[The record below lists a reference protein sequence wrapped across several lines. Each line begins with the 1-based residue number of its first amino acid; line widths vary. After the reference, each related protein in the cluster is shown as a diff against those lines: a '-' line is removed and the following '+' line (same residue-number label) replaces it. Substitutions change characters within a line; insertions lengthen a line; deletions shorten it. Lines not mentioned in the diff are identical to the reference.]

1 MPILWGKVFHTVRG
15 ALFMSL
21 QVSARGQPFPRA
33 IPALFIALTVTLGL
47 CNSAS
52 AIGPLY
58 YASAP
63 YVAPPLG
70 GGGTLI
76 AGSQFFAARF
86 QVTQPMTIDGIGG
99 NIVGA
104 PSGGSIFAALVALSS
119 MSDYPDSTSL

>member
-1 MPILWGKVFHTVRG
+1 
-15 ALFMSL
+15 MSL
-21 QVSARGQPFPRA
+21 QVSAKGQPFPRA
-33 IPALFIALTVTLGL
+33 IRALFIALLTSASGL

-70 GGGTLI
+70 GGGTLV

-119 MSDYPDSTSL
+119 MSDYPDSTS

>member
-1 MPILWGKVFHTVRG
+1 M
-15 ALFMSL
+15 
-21 QVSARGQPFPRA
+21 
-33 IPALFIALTVTLGL
+33 VTLATTL
-47 CNSAS
+47 VFCNSAS

-86 QVTQPMTIDGIGG
+86 QVTQPLTIDGIGG

-104 PSGGSIFAALVALSS
+104 PSGGSIFGALVALSS
-119 MSDYPDSTSL
+119 MSDYPDSTSLTTPDVLAHVLFTPALPSTDPSAAA